1 MWDLLNTN
9 CPRTATIDNIL
20 WSYFLQLPPWKI
32 ASSLTDET
40 LSFTLFVPLLTV
52 LGTQH
57 TFVNHLRSCQGTLVR
72 RRAGSCLDKTDLP
85 RLHQSVRPGSRTH
98 PNLHSSWNPL
108 NPSELNTDPSWG
120 QDFCILPRY
129 RTSWKSPKSVDSTGS
144 EPDIPTHILLTTLA
158 LNA

>member
-1 MWDLLNTN
+1 MWDLLSTN

-20 WSYFLQLPPWKI
+20 WSYFLQLPPWKT

-40 LSFTLFVPLLTV
+40 LSFTLLVPLLTV
-52 LGTQH
+52 RGTQH
-57 TFVNHLRSCQGTLVR
+57 TFVCHLRSCQDTLAR

-98 PNLHSSWNPL
+98 PNLHSCWNPL

-120 QDFCILPRY
+120 QTFVFSLDTGPRESH
-129 RTSWKSPKSVDSTGS
+129 RS
-144 EPDIPTHILLTTLA
+144 LLTPQVQSLISRPTSC
-158 LNA
+158 